1 MNTPQVG
8 DVWEKNGKRRKVT
21 KIEPGALRGTFDL
34 WWNNRKQPTWC
45 STWNEWASKATLV
58 ERDGKQV
65 QS

>member
-8 DVWEKNGKRRKVT
+8 DVWERDGKKRRVT
-21 KIEPGALRGTFDL
+21 KIEFSQSRQAFEL

-45 STWNEWASKATLV
+45 STWNEWARKATLV
-58 ERDGKQV
+58 ERNGKQV